1 VLCQTNPLL
10 LSFTSLE
17 QLHFPHT
24 SQTMA
29 FQSNDNNNGA
39 YATGQQQQ
47 QQTGFGQGPTDRA
60 ANAVPVS
67 TRELALAP
75 LLRR

>member
-1 VLCQTNPLL
+1 MSALPGESTLALL
-10 LSFTSLE
+10 HLTRATSL
-17 QLHFPHT
+17 PSHT

-29 FQSNDNNNGA
+29 FQSSDNNGA
-39 YATGQQQQ
+39 YATGQQQ

-67 TRELALAP
+67 T
-75 LLRR
+75 